1 MPDLKSL
8 LASYDLA
15 FTRDI
20 AELWGVELHTA
31 EKRAAWLELANAM
44 TSDPLFEEVIA
55 SLPSTSLAALYE
67 LCNQNGKMA
76 WQAFEHSF
84 GELRPM
90 GPTRR
95 KREKPHRFPQN
106 TAERLWYM
114 GLVGRATLLENQ
126 ELSEFAYI
134 PEEFLGRLQNAEI
147 TVPAGPAP
155 RQLPA
160 WASAK
165 VIANPPRED
174 QILDDLCTLF
184 AALRMDFTQN
194 LPHLSA
200 QNSGYWQLL
209 LTLAKALGLL
219 DKKDQ
224 PNEDARVLLEKPRG
238 EALKWTA
245 HNWAQNPGFDELC
258 LMPQLRCEGN
268 WQHSPIA
275 PRLKVLDLLAKLPT
289 ETWFKMEDFTDEIFR
304 HQPDFLRG
312 GTDYNTWII
321 SSTGPDARL
330 LHGFEHWQDVEG
342 QYVRFLIADLL
353 VVFGLAQTG
362 QVAEQPES
370 QTFRL
375 TPWFG
380 QVLGSEAPFEL
391 PEESQPVLVGSDGRL
406 EMPPLVPRFARYQ
419 LSRFTEWRRLGSDR
433 FTYQLTPASLQ
444 AAAEQGLELKHLRS
458 LLRKYGKPGIPPALQ
473 KALSRWE
480 SHGREARIEPLL
492 VLSLAEP
499 ELLDQLRESRAS
511 GCLGETLGAA
521 AVVVKPG
528 CEARVRAALGE
539 MGILTDLPGEDE

>member
-1 MPDLKSL
+1 
-8 LASYDLA
+8 
-15 FTRDI
+15 
-20 AELWGVELHTA
+20 
-31 EKRAAWLELANAM
+31 
-44 TSDPLFEEVIA
+44 
-55 SLPSTSLAALYE
+55 
-67 LCNQNGKMA
+67 
-76 WQAFEHSF
+76 
-84 GELRPM
+84 
-90 GPTRR
+90 
-95 KREKPHRFPQN
+95 
-106 TAERLWYM
+106 
-114 GLVGRATLLENQ
+114 
-126 ELSEFAYI
+126 
-134 PEEFLGRLQNAEI
+134 
-147 TVPAGPAP
+147 
-155 RQLPA
+155 
-160 WASAK
+160 
-165 VIANPPRED
+165 
-174 QILDDLCTLF
+174 
-184 AALRMDFTQN
+184 
-194 LPHLSA
+194 
-200 QNSGYWQLL
+200 
-209 LTLAKALGLL
+209 
-219 DKKDQ
+219 
-224 PNEDARVLLEKPRG
+224 
-238 EALKWTA
+238 
-245 HNWAQNPGFDELC
+245 
-258 LMPQLRCEGN
+258 
-268 WQHSPIA
+268 
-275 PRLKVLDLLAKLPT
+275 
-289 ETWFKMEDFTDEIFR
+289 
-304 HQPDFLRG
+304 
-312 GTDYNTWII
+312 
-321 SSTGPDARL
+321 
-330 LHGFEHWQDVEG
+330 
-342 QYVRFLIADLL
+342 LL

-362 QVAEQPES
+362 QVAEQPEN